1 MDSPVEI
8 IQSIQKAFANVA
20 RGSIT
25 LHQAEV
31 IDSDGSV
38 LDQQKARLLDQ
49 DTSWDQVPDSSL
61 EECTSAICH
70 LDPESWRYYLP
81 AYLVWSIRN
90 YQHSDAIMID
100 FTIYSLKLTEDN
112 DLLTEYEMNRFR
124 LLDHEQSVAVY
135 KFLDFMAEQDEFVD
149 SSAAD
154 EAITLYWHQ
163 FSTDSD
169 E

>member
-8 IQSIQKAFANVA
+8 IRSIQKAFAQVA

-31 IDSDGSV
+31 IDSDGSE
-38 LDQQKARLLDQ
+38 LDQQNARLLDQ
-49 DTSWDQVPDSSL
+49 ETSWDQVPDSSL
-61 EECTSAICH
+61 EECTSALCH

-100 FTIYSLKLTEDN
+100 FTIYSLKPSEEN
-112 DLLTEYEMNRFR
+112 DLLTEYDMTRYR
-124 LLDHEQSVAVY
+124 LLDHDQSTAVFH
-135 KFLDFMAEQDEFVD
+135 FLDFMAQQDEFVD
-149 SSAAD
+149 AAAAD
-154 EAITLYWHQ
+154 EAIDLYWHQ
-163 FSTDSD
+163 FGPGSID
-169 E
+169 